1 MAAVFVCRRISFKGA
16 ASEEEVRDSSVEM
29 LQDYLSSITQSI
41 VGSVSHCPPVMRVT
55 FKQLHKR
62 VEEQF
67 SEPENEVSLHRS
79 ARQPAGVTAAD
90 AEIVLR
96 CVQEVKYLAISGFF
110 FLRFFAPA
118 ILTPKLFQLREQH
131 ADTRT
136 SRTLLL
142 LAKVQSA
149 AQAFFFASLQMH
161 PLIFPCELFSS

>member
-1 MAAVFVCRRISFKGA
+1 M
-16 ASEEEVRDSSVEM
+16 SEEEVRDSSVEM
-29 LQDYLSSITQSI
+29 LQDYLSSITEAI
-41 VGSVSHCPPVMRVT
+41 VGSVAQCPPVMRVT

-67 SEPENEVSLHRS
+67 TEPENEVSPHIN
-79 ARQPAGVTAAD
+79 ARYPTAVTMRRTESVFRLPCCQD
-90 AEIVLR
+90 
-96 CVQEVKYLAISGFF
+96 VKYLAISGFF

-142 LAKVQSA
+142 LAKVQ
-149 AQAFFFASLQMH
+149 
-161 PLIFPCELFSS
+161 

>member
-1 MAAVFVCRRISFKGA
+1 M
-16 ASEEEVRDSSVEM
+16 SEEEVRDSSVEM
-29 LQDYLSSITQSI
+29 LQDYLSSIIESI
-41 VGSVSHCPPVMRVT
+41 VGSVSQCPPVMRVT

-67 SEPENEVSLHRS
+67 TEPENEVSRHTN
-79 ARQPAGVTAAD
+79 ARYPAVGRTTD
-90 AEIVLR
+90 AEFLLELH
-96 CVQEVKYLAISGFF
+96 CWQDVKYLAISGFF

-142 LAKVQSA
+142 LAKVHITTQ
-149 AQAFFFASLQMH
+149 AQTAL
-161 PLIFPCELFSS
+161 

>member
-1 MAAVFVCRRISFKGA
+1 MKWSILCGCNGLSLGRRISFKGA
-16 ASEEEVRDSSVEM
+16 VSEEEVRDSSVEM
-29 LQDYLSSITQSI
+29 LQDYLSSITEAI
-41 VGSVSHCPPVMRVT
+41 VGSVSQCPPVMRVT

-62 VEEQF
+62 VEERF
-67 SEPENEVSLHRS
+67 TEPENEVGPHSKCTFSHSGNADRCRVFMLKLHC
-79 ARQPAGVTAAD
+79 RQD
-90 AEIVLR
+90 
-96 CVQEVKYLAISGFF
+96 VKYLAISGFF

-149 AQAFFFASLQMH
+149 TQNTLKT
-161 PLIFPCELFSS
+161 